1 MKEQQYKG
9 LRVFGTVVVT
19 LLGLSLL
26 AWQQL
31 QGGVPSHNILARA
44 DLPAVSNWWG
54 ALLLPALTWSLLGR
68 ILGRISSS
76 ATTSYKAAS
85 AFTGA
90 GLFGVVLA
98 VSYVT
103 DHSTVTTYIVR
114 SLPLLALLLPLYRA
128 EYVLGFV
135 LGMTYTFGAVLPT
148 AFAVTVSMVAW
159 GLYRYVRPTL
169 LRVVYRRRGEVVASL
184 AEDGSV
190 PVEGQMS

>member
-1 MKEQQYKG
+1 MEPQQYKG

-19 LLGLSLL
+19 LLVWSLL
-26 AWQQL
+26 AWQHL
-31 QGGVPSHNILARA
+31 EGGVPSHNILARA

-54 ALLLPALTWSLLGR
+54 ALLLPALTWLLLGR

-76 ATTSYKAAS
+76 VTTSYRAAA

-98 VSYVT
+98 VSFVT
-103 DHSTVTTYIVR
+103 DHGTVTTYMVR

-135 LGMTYTFGAVLPT
+135 LAMTYTFGAVLPT
-148 AFAVTVSMVAW
+148 GFAVAVSVVAW

-169 LRVVYRRRGEVVASL
+169 LRIVYWRRSELNAG
-184 AEDGSV
+184 
-190 PVEGQMS
+190 

>member
-1 MKEQQYKG
+1 MEEQQYRG

-19 LLGLSLL
+19 LLVLSLL

-31 QGGVPSHNILARA
+31 RGGVPSHHILARA
-44 DLPAVSNWWG
+44 DLPAISNWWG
-54 ALLLPALTWSLLGR
+54 ALLLPALTWLLLGR
-68 ILGRISSS
+68 ILRRISSS
-76 ATTSYKAAS
+76 ATRSHRAAI

-98 VSYVT
+98 VSFVT

-148 AFAVTVSMVAW
+148 VFAVTVSAVAW
-159 GLYRYVRPTL
+159 GLYRYVRPAL
-169 LRVVYRRRGEVVASL
+169 LRLVYWRRGEVAASP
-184 AEDGSV
+184 G
-190 PVEGQMS
+190 EGYE